1 MLESKKNLG
10 RPAAL
15 RRRPSFTLRIRLST
29 VTFNFPSWRVFSG
42 LLTHRT
48 RNLLFA
54 SGIGSFCK
62 GAANPQLRPLAEI
75 NMRRNDK
82 EISDFAEIEAILQSA
97 TICRIGMLGQQ
108 YPYIVPVNF
117 GYFQK
122 EIFCHSANQGL
133 KLDLIK
139 ANPNVCLEIDTAV
152 EIVKNE
158 KACNWGTKYRSVIG
172 FGKAIV
178 IEEYEEKII
187 GLNAIMKKYSTGIEY
202 QFDRKEVANI
212 AIIKIK
218 IESITGK
225 QSGYNQR

>member
-1 MLESKKNLG
+1 
-10 RPAAL
+10 
-15 RRRPSFTLRIRLST
+15 
-29 VTFNFPSWRVFSG
+29 
-42 LLTHRT
+42 
-48 RNLLFA
+48 
-54 SGIGSFCK
+54 
-62 GAANPQLRPLAEI
+62 
-75 NMRRNDK
+75 MRRNDK
-82 EISDFAEIEAILQSA
+82 EISDFAEIEAIIQSA

-133 KLDLIK
+133 KLDLIE
-139 ANPNVCLEIDTAV
+139 ANPNVCLEIDTAI

-158 KACNWGTKYRSVIG
+158 KACNWGTKYKSVIG

-187 GLNAIMKKYSTGIEY
+187 GLNAIMEKYSPGIEY
-202 QFDRKEVANI
+202 RFDRKEVANI

-225 QSGYNQR
+225 QSGYDWS